1 MLEEHLHAVRTYQE
15 HSMAKVVR
23 FHETGG
29 PEVLK
34 IEELDVSP
42 PGQGEIQIRIHALGL
57 NRAESMFRRGQ
68 YLEDPKLP
76 ARLGYE
82 AAGTVS
88 VIGPGVQGFKVG
100 DAVSTIPGF
109 SLNAY
114 GLYGDLANAPAHA
127 VTHYPASLSWVEAAA
142 VWMQYMTA
150 YGALI
155 DIAGLAN
162 GDSIVIPAASSS
174 VGLAAIQ
181 IANKVGAVPIAL
193 TRGSSKRQAL
203 LDAGAAHVIA
213 TDEQDLV
220 KEILGLTGGKGARV
234 VFDPV
239 GGPTVTKLVQA
250 TAQLGIVF
258 IYGALSPEPI
268 PLRPLDLMAKWTTIR
283 GYVMMEIISDPK
295 RLERGKT
302 FINGGLAD
310 GSFKPI
316 IAKTFPL
323 EQIVEAHRYLESNQQ
338 IGKVVVT
345 V

>member
-1 MLEEHLHAVRTYQE
+1 MPRI
-15 HSMAKVVR
+15 VR
-23 FHETGG
+23 FYETGD

-34 IEELDVSP
+34 IEEVDVSP
-42 PGQGEIQIRIHALGL
+42 PGQKEVQIRIHALGL

-68 YLEDPKLP
+68 YLEEPKFP

-82 AAGTVS
+82 AAGTVAA
-88 VIGPGVQGFKVG
+88 IGPGVQGFNVG
-100 DAVSTIPGF
+100 DAVSTIPSF

-114 GLYGDLANAPAHA
+114 GLYGELANAPVHA
-127 VTHYPASLSWVEAAA
+127 VTHHPASLSWIDASA
-142 VWMQYMTA
+142 VWMQYVTA

-155 DIAGLAN
+155 DIAGLTK
-162 GDSIVIPAASSS
+162 GDTIVIPAASSS

-181 IANKVGAVPIAL
+181 IANKVDAVPIAL
-193 TRGSSKRQAL
+193 TRSSSKRQAL
-203 LDAGAAHVIA
+203 VDAGAAQVIA

-220 KEILGLTGGKGARV
+220 KEILGRTGGNGARV

-239 GGPTVTKLVQA
+239 GGPTLAKLVQA
-250 TAQLGIVF
+250 TARLGIVF
-258 IYGALSPEPI
+258 LYGALSPEPT
-268 PLRPLDLMAKWTTIR
+268 PLPLFDVLGKWITIR
-283 GYVMMEIISDPK
+283 GYVMMEITSDPQ
-295 RLERGKT
+295 RLDRAKT
-302 FINGGLAD
+302 FINGCLAD

-323 EQIVEAHRYLESNQQ
+323 EKIVEAHRFLESNQQ

>member
-1 MLEEHLHAVRTYQE
+1 
-15 HSMAKVVR
+15 MAKVVR
-23 FHETGG
+23 FHATGG

-34 IEELDVSP
+34 IEECEVSP
-42 PGQGEIQIRIHALGL
+42 PGKGEIQISIRALGL
-57 NRAESMFRRGQ
+57 NRAEAMFRRGQ
-68 YLEDPKLP
+68 YLEEPKLP

-82 AAGTVS
+82 AAGTVAA
-88 VIGPGVQGFKVG
+88 IGPGVQGFKVG
-100 DAVSTIPGF
+100 DAVSTIPSF

-114 GLYGDLANAPAHA
+114 GLYGDLANAPVHS
-127 VTHYPASLSWVEAAA
+127 VTHHPASLSWEAAAA
-142 VWMQYMTA
+142 VWMQYLTA

-155 DIAGLAN
+155 DIAGLTK
-162 GDSIVIPAASSS
+162 GDTIVIPAASSS

-181 IANKVGAVPIAL
+181 IANKVGAIPIAL
-193 TRGSSKRQAL
+193 TRGSSKRKAL

-220 KEILGLTGGKGARV
+220 KETLGLTGGKGARV

-250 TAQLGIVF
+250 TARLGILF
-258 IYGALSPEPI
+258 LYGALSPEPT
-268 PLRPLDLMAKWTTIR
+268 PLPLFDVLSKWITIR
-283 GYVMMEIISDPK
+283 GYVLMEITGDPK
-295 RLERGKT
+295 RLERGKR
-302 FINGGLAD
+302 FVNDGLAD

-316 IAKTFPL
+316 IARTFPL
-323 EQIVEAHRYLESNQQ
+323 QEIVEAHRYLESNQQ